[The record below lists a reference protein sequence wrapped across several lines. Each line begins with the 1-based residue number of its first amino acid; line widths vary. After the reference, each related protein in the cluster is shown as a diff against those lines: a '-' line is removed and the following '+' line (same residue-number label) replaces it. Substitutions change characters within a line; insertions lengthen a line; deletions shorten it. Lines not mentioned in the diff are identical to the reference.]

1 MTTEMPPQP
10 GTRCPGSAGSALTVV
25 SSNPPLQRMV
35 SCPPAGDAKVSSHSV
50 LPPRAPCGTQGLPTP
65 GVPIVTPRRSH
76 GFPKCLISVAVVDAE
91 NLGDNLC
98 SVVSSGDIIFSNTQV
113 KSDKPHFFELGP
125 QETVRIVLRE
135 RLLEA
140 RGRSTEY
147 EVLVPLW
154 QIFDYGALS
163 ATAAS
168 AKPNP
173 ASSGPLQD
181 IWLSV
186 MPLGSCSD
194 PHVLFEHCRRGGS
207 QPGNPRVKISVRAFQ
222 NLRPSGSDRT
232 SVPASSAGYSMGF
245 WRSTQVV
252 SPRLSCPGSLSAR
265 NAGPSPPRGPMQE
278 ALSLA
283 SPPLQYVPSAMPP
296 PSSMEDVPKLME
308 CLSKL
313 QHQLTEERFSKKEQI
328 NSFVR
333 RIESIE
339 ATSKSDHEEM
349 LRTIQQQAKRIEEL
363 ESRQAL
369 EKENLGLHDQGFM
382 VHDQGFMGA
391 QDVEAT
397 KKVASTSTG
406 LMDVAQMRST
416 LQEHESVLAK
426 QQATI
431 DHLES
436 VKREQQTLLSEKEER
451 ICELESQIQASV
463 TGSRALPEALPS
475 NKSFEGPI
483 ISPAGEDAGVQ
494 WAEADED
501 DEVDRMLRR
510 YLKSHGIE
518 NNFQRLTPG
527 RYLYGD
533 QKILLKVLNGRL
545 IVRVGGGYLPI
556 EIFLSQAQD

>member
-1 MTTEMPPQP
+1 
-10 GTRCPGSAGSALTVV
+10 
-25 SSNPPLQRMV
+25 
-35 SCPPAGDAKVSSHSV
+35 
-50 LPPRAPCGTQGLPTP
+50 
-65 GVPIVTPRRSH
+65 
-76 GFPKCLISVAVVDAE
+76 
-91 NLGDNLC
+91 
-98 SVVSSGDIIFSNTQV
+98 
-113 KSDKPHFFELGP
+113 
-125 QETVRIVLRE
+125 
-135 RLLEA
+135 
-140 RGRSTEY
+140 
-147 EVLVPLW
+147 
-154 QIFDYGALS
+154 
-163 ATAAS
+163 
-168 AKPNP
+168 
-173 ASSGPLQD
+173 
-181 IWLSV
+181 
-186 MPLGSCSD
+186 
-194 PHVLFEHCRRGGS
+194 
-207 QPGNPRVKISVRAFQ
+207 
-222 NLRPSGSDRT
+222 
-232 SVPASSAGYSMGF
+232 MGF

-283 SPPLQYVPSAMPP
+283 PPPLQYVPSAMPP

-369 EKENLGLHDQGFM
+369 EKENLGL
-382 VHDQGFMGA
+382 HDQGFMGA